1 MIHFFF
7 SKLWL
12 IHFRS
17 VTFSTFRFLSTP
29 VREHWVGGADSD
41 TVDSDW
47 VLYVLF
53 YARFLMFFIKVYK
66 HFLCFFL
73 NLQVN
78 MGLKKRK
85 LKRLSQPVRNTFT
98 RVRCGVNYNDCLS
111 RALTR
116 QFFSV
121 HWIEESDLIAGAAQ
135 SSWLKSNLPTVN
147 YWQPRAALLSVH
159 HFCSK
164 FQWIFSVTNQQYCAK
179 FVTNISNDSRGGGSR
194 FVKRRAYTV
203 LTKRVCNTKLDQ

>member
-78 MGLKKRK
+78 MGLKKKEVKTFITTGAKHFHESTVWSK
-85 LKRLSQPVRNTFT
+85 LQWLSITGINETILQCPLNRRERFNSRRCAVFLAQIKSTYCQLLATSGGPAFSTSLLQQVPVNFLR
-98 RVRCGVNYNDCLS
+98 
-111 RALTR
+111 
-116 QFFSV
+116 
-121 HWIEESDLIAGAAQ
+121 H
-135 SSWLKSNLPTVN
+135 KSAIL
-147 YWQPRAALLSVH
+147 R
-159 HFCSK
+159 
-164 FQWIFSVTNQQYCAK
+164 
-179 FVTNISNDSRGGGSR
+179 
-194 FVKRRAYTV
+194 
-203 LTKRVCNTKLDQ
+203 